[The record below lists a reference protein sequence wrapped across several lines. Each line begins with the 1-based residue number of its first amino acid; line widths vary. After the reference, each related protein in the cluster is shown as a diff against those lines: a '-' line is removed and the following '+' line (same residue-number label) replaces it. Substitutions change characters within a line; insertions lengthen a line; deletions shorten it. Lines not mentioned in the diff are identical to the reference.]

1 MIIQGVQVG
10 EIYIVLFI
18 QYKKK
23 NPDFNPIKLYSSWR
37 YRGFPEE
44 VIPTTY
50 KL

>member
-1 MIIQGVQVG
+1 MRINGVQVG

-23 NPDFNPIKLYSSWR
+23 NPDFNPNKLRSSWR
-37 YRGFPEE
+37 YQSFPEE
-44 VIPTTY
+44 VISTTY

>member
-1 MIIQGVQVG
+1 MRIYRVQAS

-23 NPDFNPIKLYSSWR
+23 YPDFNPNKLRSSWR
-37 YRGFPEE
+37 YQGFPEE
-44 VIPTTY
+44 VISTTY